1 METAANEPCYRR
13 GIVFPLAHCF
23 PALLI
28 VPRQAPRPPT
38 NCTGPKNNAA
48 RNYFSIDARRHHHHY
63 HTPAMSKRE
72 WWLREPVHPRDWRG
86 FREEGGWNYRD
97 YCRYCG
103 RMEMWSGWVLG
114 ARPRD
119 FSFLSFL
126 RSFLLSTDYFK
137 ETFDPRDDH
146 PIFLETRTKKKGI
159 KRLK

>member
-86 FREEGGWNYRD
+86 FREEGGLKLSRLLSILWTDGNVEW
-97 YCRYCG
+97 
-103 RMEMWSGWVLG
+103 MS

-119 FSFLSFL
+119 FSFLFFL
-126 RSFLLSTDYFK
+126 RSFLLNTDYFK